1 MTRLFLKKGFT
12 LVQWEYHYTKGTT
25 TAAEAVATNRHNWPI
40 ASNPTSN
47 WTILF
52 SYCCSLTDRLH
63 HFWWFRDSERSC
75 TLADWDTRQQI
86 KQPLPAPAFAC
97 FGLQGHLNESH
108 EVVWRRDLGWFC
120 WNTLQRSFTQN
131 GLRCQITER
140 SNHLF
145 SRDYT
150 KESTIV
156 NYISRVVLSCNL
168 RS

>member
-1 MTRLFLKKGFT
+1 MNYCCSHSKHQKIERWLFSFNNRWKYYCILTDFAKIDKIFCPTKNGASSLTRLFLKKGFT

-108 EVVWRRDLGWFC
+108 EVV
-120 WNTLQRSFTQN
+120 
-131 GLRCQITER
+131 
-140 SNHLF
+140 
-145 SRDYT
+145 
-150 KESTIV
+150 
-156 NYISRVVLSCNL
+156 
-168 RS
+168 